1 MNEHSISSVP
11 ECSLFPALGEKKGG
25 KETQLE
31 HMSLRLD
38 FQLPVSDVPLCFF
51 SVSFS
56 GVLHFSCCFSGEKKF
71 NFEYNIDI

>member
-38 FQLPVSDVPLCFF
+38 LQLLVSDVPLRFF
-51 SVSFS
+51 SVSFLMVFWQS
-56 GVLHFSCCFSGEKKF
+56 LIICLL
-71 NFEYNIDI
+71 